1 MKVALLGFPLS
12 GRSTLFDALAGG
24 RAHEGVASIPIP
36 DARLEMLAQQAGAK
50 KVTPATLEWHDDLP
64 EFDPLKP
71 ESVRQPLSAARQSDA
86 LVLVLRA
93 FDSPYAPYHAPV
105 DPVRDLNFWL
115 DEFVLADLQVVE
127 NRLERLTKL
136 FQSHK
141 ESASDRAEYTWLQQ
155 FQRVLNAGES
165 PLTLEVSREL
175 EPRLRGFGF
184 LTRKPVVVVA
194 NLSEQLVGQEQRYEP
209 IQRLQALCEARG
221 LPLVPL
227 CATLERELRQLPTA
241 EQAEFLQLLG
251 VSEPALPRL
260 VQAVYKQLRLQVFYT
275 VYGEET
281 RAWLL
286 REGGTALEA
295 AATIHSDMA
304 RGFIRA
310 EVCHADEVIAAG
322 GWKAAH
328 KAGKVQLVGR
338 EYLLRDGDVIQV
350 RFNV

>member
-12 GRSTLFDALAGG
+12 GRSTLFEALTGG
-24 RAHEGVASIPIP
+24 HAHEGIASIPIP
-36 DARLEMLAQQAGAK
+36 DARLEVLAQQAGAK
-50 KVTPATLEWHDDLP
+50 KITPAALEWHDDLP
-64 EFDPLKP
+64 DFDPLKP
-71 ESVRQPLSAARQSDA
+71 ESVRQPLSIARQSDA

-93 FDSPYAPYHAPV
+93 FDSPYAPYHAPI
-105 DPVRDLNFWL
+105 DPVRDLSFWL
-115 DEFVLADLQVVE
+115 DEFVLADLQVIE
-127 NRLERLTKL
+127 NRLERLAKL

-141 ESASDRAEYTWLQQ
+141 ESAADRAEYAWLQQ
-155 FQRVLNAGES
+155 LQRVLNAGES
-165 PLTLEVSREL
+165 PYTLEVSREL

-184 LTRKPVVVVA
+184 LTRKPMVVVA
-194 NLSEQLVGQEQRYEP
+194 NLGEHLLGRDSESL
-209 IQRLQALCEARG
+209 QRLHALCEQRG
-221 LPLVPL
+221 LPLIPL
-227 CATLERELRQLPTA
+227 CATLERDLRQLAPA

-251 VSEPALPRL
+251 ISEPALPRL
-260 VQAVYKQLRLQVFYT
+260 MQAVCQQLRLQVFYT
-275 VYGEET
+275 IHGEET

-286 REGGTALEA
+286 RAGGTALEA

-328 KAGKVQLVGR
+328 KAGKVQVVGR
-338 EYLLRDGDVIQV
+338 DYVLHDGDVVHV